1 MLYHLFS
8 WLDKN
13 FHVPGLGV
21 FQFLTSRIAMAIL
34 LSLFIATVFG
44 KKLILFLQKK
54 QIGET
59 VRELG
64 LAGEQQKKGT
74 PTMGGIIILL
84 SVLIPTLLFAN
95 LDKVYKKGPMHYW
108 LESGFVEC
116 KSGYADATTIAD
128 LIDPTK
134 LPISNSALSIG
145 DIHPESTTKSYREA
159 VEKYAP
165 NKYISISNA
174 QIGVSVTPV
183 EFKLR
188 YTKVD
193 GGSAMRNYQIFIFNS
208 DKKYVLDCHNTETQ
222 SNVLLVDVTDFELW
236 ERSTRC
242 VSEINIGGVTI
253 DQVPEKYHH
262 WYENFCEYTSYA
274 IYYLADRSEFTPTIF
289 NIVENGKL
297 IVRNNSL
304 QKDDF
309 AYLVYNKATSTFH
322 CVHARS
328 LPGDDPD
335 LEFVKVVNYPN

>member
-1 MLYHLFS
+1 M
-8 WLDKN
+8 K
-13 FHVPGLGV
+13 
-21 FQFLTSRIAMAIL
+21 
-34 LSLFIATVFG
+34 
-44 KKLILFLQKK
+44 
-54 QIGET
+54 
-59 VRELG
+59 
-64 LAGEQQKKGT
+64 
-74 PTMGGIIILL
+74 
-84 SVLIPTLLFAN
+84 
-95 LDKVYKKGPMHYW
+95 YK
-108 LESGFVEC
+108 S
-116 KSGYADATTIAD
+116 SYADATTIAD

-134 LPISNSALSIG
+134 LPISNSALLIG
-145 DIHPESTTKSYREA
+145 DIHHESTTKSYREA

-188 YTKVD
+188 YTTLD
-193 GGSAMRNYQIFIFNS
+193 GGSAVRNYQIYICNS
-208 DKKYVLDCHNTETQ
+208 DKKYVLDCHNVETQ
-222 SNVLLVDVTDFELW
+222 SSVLLVDVTDFELN
-236 ERSTRC
+236 ELSTRC

-253 DQVPEKYHH
+253 DKVPEKYHNL
-262 WYENFCEYTSYA
+262 YDNFCEYTEYA

-297 IVRNNSL
+297 IVRNKSL